1 MAGRENIKYAVY
13 FNTHNPR
20 VRTHKITCVHVDK
33 HGTDHNS
40 NQGGWAYLAEK
51 YAAEQFAEAISK
63 HIRIESNPC
72 KSCGGL

>member
-1 MAGRENIKYAVY
+1 MVGYKNIKYAVY
-13 FNTHNPR
+13 FNKPNLHVT
-20 VRTHKITCVHVDK
+20 THKITCSHVDK
-33 HGTDHNS
+33 HNAGHKY